1 MSLAFD
7 GSLRRVRTMPACNS
21 PIVTADR
28 NNWCSSWLLSQ
39 ATTPPCGRGF
49 RSSDTTAAALAT
61 AIIAEPT
68 RRKLE
73 RIAKDLF
80 YPNRRYELVIKQAI
94 NEKLP
99 GPELSHFADW
109 LRSGA
114 VDQKR
119 IDALAAR
126 GGSSFVTAPR
136 TGQQW

>member
-1 MSLAFD
+1 MVNI
-7 GSLRRVRTMPACNS
+7 R
-21 PIVTADR
+21 
-28 NNWCSSWLLSQ
+28 
-39 ATTPPCGRGF
+39 ATL
-49 RSSDTTAAALAT
+49 AAALAS

-119 IDALAAR
+119 IDALAMLRTMSHQIASDTKPNRVGYFFEHSWVWEQLVRESTAASSNSATDENTTASDPAGAR
-126 GGSSFVTAPR
+126 
-136 TGQQW
+136 